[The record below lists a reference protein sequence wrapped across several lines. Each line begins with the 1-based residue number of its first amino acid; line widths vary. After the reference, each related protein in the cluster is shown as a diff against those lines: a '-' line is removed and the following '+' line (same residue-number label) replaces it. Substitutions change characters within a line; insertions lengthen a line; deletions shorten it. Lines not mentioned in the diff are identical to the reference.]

1 MLSRTA
7 SGLRFAL
14 VPPGRVPQEL
24 SMICQ
29 GITSD
34 AVPCTRHAIKSDCY
48 CTWHDLSRKPITPKI
63 AGWISSAQVNIPDQQ
78 VDTLASAQYRFNYA
92 MIRLNEEQGFNRSMV
107 FSVRFLTVTTLLLL
121 TPELTHTARGQMITD
136 KLINRM
142 SQYPH
147 LAAYREYFARK
158 LSVRH
163 RQKAKKRYIE
173 SIIKESDLGQDIA
186 GVVSSFV

>member
-1 MLSRTA
+1 
-7 SGLRFAL
+7 
-14 VPPGRVPQEL
+14 
-24 SMICQ
+24 MICQ

-48 CTWHDLSRKPITPKI
+48 CTWHDLARVPITPKI
-63 AGWISSAQVNIPDQQ
+63 AGWISSAQVNIMDQQ

-107 FSVRFLTVTTLLLL
+107 FSVRFLTVTKLLLL
-121 TPELTHTARGQMITD
+121 TPELTHTDRGQIITD

-163 RQKAKKRYIE
+163 RQEAQKRYIE
-173 SIIKESDLGQDIA
+173 SVIKESDLGQDIA
-186 GVVSSFV
+186 GVVASFV